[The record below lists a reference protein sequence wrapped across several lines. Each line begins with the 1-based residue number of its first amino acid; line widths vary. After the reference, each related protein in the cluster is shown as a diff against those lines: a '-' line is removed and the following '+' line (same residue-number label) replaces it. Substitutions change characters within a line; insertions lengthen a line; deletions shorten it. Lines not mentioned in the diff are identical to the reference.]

1 MSVIVYGGSGALGR
15 VLVNRLKQNYK
26 IISIDLVENG
36 NADFNILA
44 TGASLDEQYESVGQ
58 F

>member
-44 TGASLDEQYESVGQ
+44 TGASLDEQYESVG
-58 F
+58 